1 MKVIEFL
8 TIWLKEIVLVFI
20 FISIVELVLPNGNMK
35 KYINMIIGFLIII
48 VIIGPFVKLIHKD
61 YSFARDLYKNK
72 IEGIN
77 FEYKENQE
85 LNKIQEEQ
93 IKNFYID
100 KLHGEIEDLVLNTTD
115 YFIEEIKISI
125 DEGKESF
132 GKLESVELILTDKQD
147 IQSEDKIIVK
157 EVKKVSIGESQEVM
171 VKYKELND
179 DKIKKTIS
187 EKYSL
192 PKEKIKILINVERK
206 VN

>member
-132 GKLESVELILTDKQD
+132 GKLESVELILMDNQD
-147 IQSEDKIIVK
+147 VGIEDKIEVK
-157 EVKKVSIGESQEVM
+157 EVKKVSIGESQETM

>member
-1 MKVIEFL
+1 MKIIEFL

-48 VIIGPFVKLIHKD
+48 VIIGPFVKLIYKD
-61 YSFARDLYKNK
+61 YSFARGLYKNQ

-77 FEYKENQE
+77 FEYRENQE
-85 LNKIQEEQ
+85 LNRIQEEQ
-93 IKNFYID
+93 IKNFYIE
-100 KLHGEIEDLVLNTTD
+100 KLQGEIEDLVLNTMD
-115 YFIEEIKISI
+115 YFIEDIKISI

-147 IQSEDKIIVK
+147 IQSEEKIIVK

-171 VKYKELND
+171 AKYKELND

-187 EKYSL
+187 ENYSL
-192 PKEKIKILINVERK
+192 PKEKIKILINEEGK